1 MRWRQKTRLSAKSVA
16 IWKIAEIAW
25 FCDKFSDRRILEWLS
40 ATHWTDQI
48 QRKSCAHLY
57 YSPLS
62 LTAAAH
68 ASSNAHTHT
77 GISGPRPIR
86 GGGPHF
92 TISDWFRPRYEPNVS
107 VVEQQRLWVA
117 ETFFFFF
124 FCKWLDAPVRPTFF
138 FSRTLE
144 KLGRTCDQIGRTL
157 EPCIYIYISLS
168 MELLH
173 KIFKFLGKQRW
184 H

>member
-1 MRWRQKTRLSAKSVA
+1 M
-16 IWKIAEIAW
+16 
-25 FCDKFSDRRILEWLS
+25 
-40 ATHWTDQI
+40 
-48 QRKSCAHLY
+48 HLY

-86 GGGPHF
+86 GGVRTSLSLIGLDHDMSLTCLLSNSRDF
-92 TISDWFRPRYEPNVS
+92 ELR
-107 VVEQQRLWVA
+107 RLCI
-117 ETFFFFF
+117 FFF

-157 EPCIYIYISLS
+157 EPCFRRDAQTDLN
-168 MELLH
+168 ER
-173 KIFKFLGKQRW
+173 QRLIVEVSPER
-184 H
+184 